1 MSSSREV
8 VSRVVVA
15 GGGVSV
21 GGGLVVVVSQ
31 VQKEQKVPADV
42 GPGWPPCQL

>member
-8 VSRVVVA
+8 VRRDVVA
-15 GGGVSV
+15 VGGVSV
-21 GGGLVVVVSQ
+21 SRGLVVVVSQ